1 MLVRVSHMLFFWLL
15 TLAVPTLASDVWV
28 EIGSARARVSED
40 TLTIFPKNDAS
51 YSKLRFQIANG
62 NVVVHQARVYPVKG
76 NVFHINLQ
84 TSIRANRH
92 DQGSGD
98 SAPSGVAARD
108 YSRTVPLVVAQQTP
122 IRKVKVFYKFKQQQT
137 PEQPVTIALFGVP
150 ADSPTRRKSDD
161 S

>member
-1 MLVRVSHMLFFWLL
+1 MFVRHVLFFWLL
-15 TLAVPTLASDVWV
+15 TLAVPALASDEWV
-28 EIGSARARVSED
+28 EVGSAKARVSED

-84 TSIRANRH
+84 TNIRANRH
-92 DQGSGD
+92 SHGSGD
-98 SAPSGVAARD
+98 SAKSGVAPRD
-108 YSRTVPLVVAQQTP
+108 YSRTVPLVASQQTP
-122 IRKVKVFYKFKQQQT
+122 IKKVKVFYKFKQQQT
-137 PEQPVTIALFGVP
+137 SVQPVTIVLLGVA
-150 ADSPTRRKSDD
+150 ADSPTPQKSDG

>member
-15 TLAVPTLASDVWV
+15 TLALPTLASDVWV
-28 EIGSARARVSED
+28 EVGSARARVSED

-51 YSKLRFQIANG
+51 YSKLRFQVANG

-84 TSIRANRH
+84 TSIKGNRH
-92 DQGSGD
+92 DQESSD
-98 SAPSGVAARD
+98 SARD

-122 IRKVKVFYKFKQQQT
+122 IKKVKVFYKFKQQQT

-150 ADSPTRRKSDD
+150 ADSPTPRKSDD

>member
-15 TLAVPTLASDVWV
+15 TLALPTLASDVWV
-28 EIGSARARVSED
+28 EVGSARARVSED

-51 YSKLRFQIANG
+51 YSKLRFQVANG

-84 TSIRANRH
+84 TSIKGNRH
-92 DQGSGD
+92 DQESSD
-98 SAPSGVAARD
+98 SARD

-122 IRKVKVFYKFKQQQT
+122 IKKVKVFYKFKQQQT

-150 ADSPTRRKSDD
+150 ADSPTPRKSDG

>member
-28 EIGSARARVSED
+28 EIGSARAKVSED

-51 YSKLRFQIANG
+51 YSKLRFQVANG

-84 TSIRANRH
+84 TSIKGNRH

-98 SAPSGVAARD
+98 TARD
-108 YSRTVPLVVAQQTP
+108 YSRTVPLVVSQQTP
-122 IRKVKVFYKFKQQQT
+122 IKKVKVFYKFKQQQT

-150 ADSPTRRKSDD
+150 ADSPSPRKSDD